1 MTGRTNA
8 VVAGGGGSAFLA
20 YLQVATDPN
29 AVITAVNLA
38 GDTFSGTADSTG
50 ALVLNITEPG
60 TYTVT
65 ETDGGVETIAIAD
78 NGATY
83 TLSVISFNGEV
94 IINGAVAVSSGM
106 SALAW
111 ETQYS
116 SGVTPSI
123 SQGSTSGDTTIVAT
137 VTNGSGVYITT
148 NAFSLANFSQIVCK
162 GLKNANG
169 VIVLLEEDAVA
180 GTAPTVQ
187 YNILYNSYQELSL
200 SLSNSSYYDSSKKYR
215 IGVWLQGT
223 SLNMANI
230 NKIKLQ

>member
-1 MTGRTNA
+1 MVGRTN
-8 VVAGGGGSAFLA
+8 VGGGGGSGSSFLA
-20 YLQVATDPN
+20 YLQIATDPN

-38 GDTFSGTADSTG
+38 GDTFSGTADNTG
-50 ALVLNITEPG
+50 SLVLSITEPG

-65 ETDGGVETIAIAD
+65 ETDGGVETIAVAD

-94 IINGAVAVSSGM
+94 IISGAVAVSSGM

-123 SQGSTSGDTTIVAT
+123 SQGSTSGDATIVAT
-137 VTNGSGVYITT
+137 VTNGAGVYITT

-162 GLKNANG
+162 GLKNGNG
-169 VIVLLEEDAVA
+169 IIVLLEEDAVA

-223 SLNMANI
+223 SINMANI
-230 NKIKLQ
+230 NKLKLQ